1 MTKKADPINE
11 AAEEAD
17 TDPVE
22 TLSISQL
29 DTQDSLTGNWG
40 WRAIVAL
47 AVGAGLVASGVWMS
61 ENFGGGEIALR
72 DQAARIEALESER
85 ATLRNALTATEVGLD
100 GLTER
105 LVAVDQRLAALTDAM
120 GGVTAAA
127 DFDVLAADVN
137 DRLAA
142 LEAPLDNPVDQVDTA
157 AALAD
162 LSDRLGAMEAMAAR
176 IAALE
181 AFAQSV
187 GELADARPGEGAV
200 AAPNPAIATR
210 LAELEQDLRTLDA
223 ALAVAVETLPNQ
235 AEGPGLSQVEARIA
249 AVEETVR
256 SLGPAAA
263 SRGSASVL
271 VLAAGQLRDRLL
283 GPGPFRAELDTVRQV
298 AQSRVLV
305 DRELQ
310 LAMNRLGG
318 LASDGV
324 VTVDQLTRE
333 FAGLA
338 RQIIAATAPDEGW
351 VADLWGRVRSVV
363 SVRRTGDIEGDTTQA
378 IVARAEVRLGDRDVV
393 GAVSELDSLDGLS
406 LELVRPW
413 LELARARA
421 TADEAAALIAT
432 RAVALLAQEFG
443 PTP

>member
-1 MTKKADPINE
+1 
-11 AAEEAD
+11 
-17 TDPVE
+17 
-22 TLSISQL
+22 
-29 DTQDSLTGNWG
+29 
-40 WRAIVAL
+40 
-47 AVGAGLVASGVWMS
+47 
-61 ENFGGGEIALR
+61 
-72 DQAARIEALESER
+72 
-85 ATLRNALTATEVGLD
+85 
-100 GLTER
+100 
-105 LVAVDQRLAALTDAM
+105 
-120 GGVTAAA
+120 
-127 DFDVLAADVN
+127 
-137 DRLAA
+137 
-142 LEAPLDNPVDQVDTA
+142 
-157 AALAD
+157 
-162 LSDRLGAMEAMAAR
+162 
-176 IAALE
+176 
-181 AFAQSV
+181 
-187 GELADARPGEGAV
+187 
-200 AAPNPAIATR
+200 
-210 LAELEQDLRTLDA
+210 
-223 ALAVAVETLPNQ
+223 
-235 AEGPGLSQVEARIA
+235 
-249 AVEETVR
+249 
-256 SLGPAAA
+256 
-263 SRGSASVL
+263 VL

-378 IVARAEVRLGDRDVV
+378 IVARAEVRLGDRDVA

>member
-1 MTKKADPINE
+1 MTEKVDPIDDADE
-11 AAEEAD
+11 ESAA
-17 TDPVE
+17 DPVE
-22 TLSISQL
+22 TASLSQL
-29 DTQDSLTGNWG
+29 EPQDSFTGNWG
-40 WRAIVAL
+40 WRAIVAF
-47 AVGAGLVASGVWMS
+47 AVGAGLVVCGVWIS
-61 ENFGGGEIALR
+61 EKFGGGEIELR

-85 ATLRNALTATEVGLD
+85 ATLRNALTATEARLD
-100 GLTER
+100 EMTER
-105 LVAVDQRLAALTDAM
+105 QAVVDQRLAALTDAM
-120 GGVTAAA
+120 GGATAAA
-127 DFDVLAADVN
+127 DFDLLAADVDN
-137 DRLAA
+137 RLAA
-142 LEAPLDNPVDQVDTA
+142 LEAPLENPVDQVDPT
-157 AALAD
+157 AALAN

-187 GELADARPGEGAV
+187 GALADAGPGEGAV
-200 AAPNPAIATR
+200 AAQNPAIVTR
-210 LAELEQDLRTLDA
+210 LAELERDLRTLDA
-223 ALAVAVETLPNQ
+223 ALAVVVETLPNQ
-235 AEGPGLSQVEARIA
+235 AEVLDLSQVAARIA

-263 SRGSASVL
+263 SRGSASAL

-283 GPGPFRAELDTVRQV
+283 GPAPFRAELDTVRQV

-310 LAMNRLGG
+310 SAMNRLGD

-324 VTVDQLTRE
+324 VTVNQLTRE
-333 FAGLA
+333 FDGLA
-338 RQIIAATAPDEGW
+338 RQIVTATAPDEGW
-351 VADLWGRVRSVV
+351 VADLWGRVRGVI

-378 IVARAEVRLGDRDVV
+378 IVARAEVRLGDRDVA
-393 GAVSELDSLDGLS
+393 GAVAELESLNGPS

-413 LELARARA
+413 LGLARARA

>member
-1 MTKKADPINE
+1 
-11 AAEEAD
+11 
-17 TDPVE
+17 
-22 TLSISQL
+22 
-29 DTQDSLTGNWG
+29 
-40 WRAIVAL
+40 
-47 AVGAGLVASGVWMS
+47 
-61 ENFGGGEIALR
+61 
-72 DQAARIEALESER
+72 
-85 ATLRNALTATEVGLD
+85 
-100 GLTER
+100 
-105 LVAVDQRLAALTDAM
+105 VDQRFAALTDAM

-157 AALAD
+157 GALAD

-235 AEGPGLSQVEARIA
+235 AKGPDLSQVEARIA

>member
-61 ENFGGGEIALR
+61 ENFGGGKIALR
-72 DQAARIEALESER
+72 DQAVRIEALESER

-162 LSDRLGAMEAMAAR
+162 LSDRLGAMAAR

-310 LAMNRLGG
+310 SAMDRLGA

-338 RQIIAATAPDEGW
+338 RQIITATAPDEGW

-378 IVARAEVRLGDRDVV
+378 IVARAEVRLGDRDVA